1 MPTIT
6 VNDELTFEV
15 DDNFVNLP
23 PEVQQRIVDEAVIQD
38 ASEGAG
44 RAFMKGMLFNFRDE
58 ITAILAEPTSFVT
71 GGEEYKQRLTRERA
85 LESAFQ
91 AQRPILSTT
100 SELGGGFATP
110 AGVLGGAVKGG
121 SILYKGLKA
130 GLAGAGMGALAGAGM
145 GETAEERLAGAKT
158 GGVIGAVVAPVAT
171 AAVPVASKVGGAIG
185 AAGKAATM
193 PFARIGEAVA
203 REPADRAARMVA
215 RRLKQAGVTGKELE
229 ALKKSPK
236 PEAIA
241 DIDSAGVQ
249 SLSRLVAQSGGRG
262 AELARSLN
270 ARQFGDDAVM
280 GAAERIE
287 RDLISAGAPKT
298 SVRESRVGLDAIKR
312 EKAGALY
319 EKAFQRPV
327 PPKMREELTNIY
339 DRISASGALNN
350 AKKIADAEGRPFT
363 GDPLSSMTFQDMQYI
378 QRSLRGLSSQQ
389 YKAGNSELG
398 KAVKELRDEFV
409 DVIDSYNPDFKQA
422 RGVYAGAE
430 ASRAAMEAG
439 ENFRKMADV
448 GEIKEFVK
456 NLTPD
461 ELHHFR
467 VGVAQSIRRD
477 IEKAADGRNLS
488 DVLANSRRK
497 LRQLSEAFPAKG
509 FKQLEEAL
517 EKEGKMARTRG
528 KVLGGSQTFQTG
540 QAAEEVAAEELGLIQ
555 RMMSGYSRE
564 GLSGGVA
571 PLAPAGQRA
580 LMGVGDETSEQLGR
594 LLFSTDPASRA
605 RAIEKVRGVNIVPQQ
620 PPQPLG
626 LLGQAGLGVQSLV
639 RPASR
644 GLLFQAPTMVGREM
658 MEDD

>member
-15 DDNFVNLP
+15 DDNFVNLK

-38 ASEGAG
+38 ASDGAG

-58 ITAILAEPTSFVT
+58 ITAILAEPVSFAT

-91 AQRPILSTT
+91 QQSPALAIA
-100 SELGGGFATP
+100 SELGGGLATP
-110 AGVLGGAVKGG
+110 AGVLGAAVKGG
-121 SILYKGLKA
+121 SMLYKGLKA
-130 GLAGAGMGALAGAGM
+130 AGAGAGMGALAGAGA
-145 GETAEERLAGAKT
+145 GETAEERVSGAKT
-158 GGVIGAVVAPVAT
+158 GGAIGAAVAPVAT
-171 AAVPVASKVGGAIG
+171 AAVPALKFVGGAV
-185 AAGKAATM
+185 AK
-193 PFARIGEAVA
+193 PAVA
-203 REPADRAARMVA
+203 LTEAFVSEPANRAARMVA
-215 RRLKQAGVTGKELE
+215 RRLKEAGVSGKELE

-241 DIDSAGVQ
+241 DIDSAGIQ

-262 AELARSLN
+262 AEMARGLN
-270 ARQFGDDAVM
+270 ARQFGDDAIS

-298 SVRESRVGLDAIKR
+298 SVRESRVGLDAIKK

-339 DRISASGALNN
+339 DRISSSGALNN
-350 AKKIADAEGRPFT
+350 AKRIASAEGRPFT

-398 KAVKELRDEFV
+398 KAIKDLRDEFV
-409 DVIDSYNPDFKQA
+409 DVIDGYNPDFKQA

-439 ENFRKMADV
+439 ENFRKMADA
-448 GEIKEFVK
+448 GEIKDFIAK
-456 NLTPD
+456 LSPD

-509 FKQLEEAL
+509 FKQLEDAL
-517 EKEGKMARTRG
+517 EKEATMARTRG
-528 KVLGGSQTFQTG
+528 SVLGGSQTFQTG
-540 QAAEEVAAEELGLIQ
+540 QALEEFAAEELGMLQ
-555 RMMSGYSRE
+555 QMARGAKE
-564 GLSGGVA
+564 GIGGALA
-571 PLAPAGQRA
+571 PLLPAGQRA
-580 LMGVGDETSEQLGR
+580 AMGIGSDTSEQLGR
-594 LLFSTDPASRA
+594 ILFSTDPVSRA
-605 RAIEKVRGVNIVPQQ
+605 RAIDQVRRAGTVRGRGAILPEL
-620 PPQPLG
+620 PPEPMG
-626 LLGQAGLGVQSLV
+626 LLGRVRQAAPS
-639 RPASR
+639 AAMR
-644 GLLFQAPTMVGREM
+644 GLLFQAPSMTGRSVFGNN
-658 MEDD
+658 D